1 MNLKITNI
9 SKTNLN
15 GIGALKNVMFNKLP
29 MERMALSDPTAQASL
44 R

>member
-15 GIGALKNVMFNKLP
+15 GIGALKNVMFNTPKVLGH
-29 MERMALSDPTAQASL
+29 
-44 R
+44 

>member
-15 GIGALKNVMFNKLP
+15 GIGALKNVMFNTPRYWGTKNV
-29 MERMALSDPTAQASL
+29 AKIYFNNI
-44 R
+44 